1 VLQVGISKNIK
12 IRYSLSLF
20 TMRFSIIASEK
31 DIAGMNIVSVLK
43 EKYSDEV
50 KKNNAALHIIK
61 EDTIFFEGADKL
73 DADYLIF
80 ATRHQSKS
88 GEKTLSV
95 HFPGNFSKAEFG
107 GVDKSLCTSAV
118 SLLKQAFINL
128 NEIGKDSGY
137 SITMEATHH
146 GPLLKKPVIF
156 IEIGSREEQWKDKKA
171 AEIIAKT
178 IIKTLT
184 EYKKTDYETAI
195 GFGGLHYCQNF
206 NEIELSKNIALS
218 HICPKYHVGVI
229 DEEVI
234 LRMFNASD
242 SKVSYALLDWKGI
255 QSEDKQR
262 LVAMLERL
270 NIPWK
275 KTKGI

>member
-1 VLQVGISKNIK
+1 MK
-12 IRYSLSLF
+12 
-20 TMRFSIIASEK
+20 FSIISSEK
-31 DIAGMNIVSVLK
+31 DIAGMNIAAVLK
-43 EKYSDEV
+43 EKYSDEL
-50 KKNNAALHIIK
+50 KKNNAKLHIIK
-61 EDTIFFEGADKL
+61 EDTIFYDSADRL
-73 DADYLIF
+73 DADFLIF

-88 GEKTLSV
+88 GEKTLSM

-107 GVDKSLCTSAV
+107 GVDREFCTSAV

-146 GPLLKKPVIF
+146 GPLLKKPVMF
-156 IEIGSREEQWKDKKA
+156 IEIGSREEQWHDRKA

-178 IIKTLT
+178 IMKTIL
-184 EYKKTDYETAI
+184 EYEKKGYETAI

-234 LRMFNASD
+234 LRMINSSD

-255 QSEDKQR
+255 QSEDKQK
-262 LVAMLERL
+262 LVGMLDKL
-270 NIPWK
+270 GIVWK
-275 KTKGI
+275 KTKEI